1 MTATENTDWLNDI
14 RWDHDG
20 LVPAI
25 AQDCDSGKVL
35 TLAWMNRDA
44 LLQTVKRGKAVYW
57 SRSRRRLWQKGER
70 SGHTQEIRNIYLDC
84 DRDAIVLEVMQ
95 TGGIACHTGRQ
106 SCFYHRLENAQWIA
120 AEPVLKNPVDI
131 YGDE

>member
-14 RWDHDG
+14 RWDHEG
-20 LVPAI
+20 LIPAI

-106 SCFYHRLENAQWIA
+106 SCFYHRLENEQWIA